1 MDDFVFRQYFLVM
14 FTCKCDILY
23 SMRFRMSSMPDVE
36 GVIWIKESHEMV
48 RRWVVL
54 IWIVAHVKSSS
65 KSVIWEIHITVC
77 KWK

>member
-1 MDDFVFRQYFLVM
+1 
-14 FTCKCDILY
+14 
-23 SMRFRMSSMPDVE
+23 MPDIE